1 MERKHSSKLS
11 LLLLSAALAACGGPP
26 SASTAGDPT
35 SLSDLVSA
43 ASADLTPPSAP
54 SNLTWANDGMTVALS
69 WSPSTDDVGVVGY
82 DLLYGSFFL
91 GTFSDTSLALIGFK
105 AGTPYV
111 FTVKARDA
119 AGNLSVASN
128 STTVLLAAQQDSTP
142 PSAPTG
148 LRAVSVTDT
157 RVTLSWTASTDDT
170 GVVVYQIYSG
180 TSIVGTAAA
189 STSATI
195 TGLSPSTTYV
205 FTATALDAASNVSQ
219 ASAAL
224 SVTTQA
230 TVDTTPPSAP
240 TGLTASNVT
249 TTSVTLSWSASTDNV
264 AVTGY
269 TLYNGTA
276 IAASTSGLSASVSGL
291 SPGTTYGFT
300 VVAKDAAGNT
310 SPSSSTASVT
320 TSSASQSISINVG
333 GAATGTFIADAD
345 FSGGTTYSNTN
356 AIDTS
361 LVSSSVPAAV
371 FQSERYGPFT
381 YSIPGLTAGSPYI
394 VTLYFAETYLSSAGA
409 RLFDVAINGANVLSG
424 FDIYATAGAQNKAVA
439 QSFNATAD
447 GSGQVSIAFTAG
459 AVENP
464 KVCGITV
471 ASGSLSTYAL
481 TIAPSTN
488 GSTSPAAGT
497 YRYTAGTAVTV
508 SAAPANGF
516 IFSAWNGAATG
527 STNPVTVIMNGDA
540 TLGASFVQSTVDNS
554 SMVQAYDGSR
564 GATFNDGWKFIRS
577 DVSGAQ
583 QPSYSDSSWRS
594 LSVPHDWSIELSFN
608 QSSAS
613 GAGGGY
619 LDGGVGWYRK
629 TFTLGTSYAGKQ
641 ILIDFDGVY
650 MNSQVWINGTS
661 LGTRPYGYSTF
672 QYDLTPYVKTD
683 GSSNVLAVRVNN
695 NLPTSRWYSGSGIYR
710 NVWLTVINPVHV
722 AFNGVYVS
730 TPTVNASSGSVSVA
744 TDLENKST
752 SSQSVTL
759 KTTILDSSGSLV
771 TSNTSSATSLSASG
785 KSTVTQSL
793 NVSNPRL
800 WSPDSPNLYQVKV
813 EVQVGGATVDTY
825 LAPLGFRWFSFSS
838 SSGMSF
844 NGNYMKMH
852 GTCNHHDLGALGA
865 AFNTRAMERQL
876 QSLKSIGI
884 NALRTS
890 HNPPAPELLALADRL
905 GFVVM
910 DEAFDCWESGK
921 TTNDY
926 HLYFSQWAQTD
937 IQDMVRRDRN
947 HPSVTLW
954 SIGNEIP
961 SATTT
966 TATNLRNWVRAIDS
980 SRPVT
985 WNTMDVGGS
994 VQGVLDLQ
1002 EFSYNS
1008 YQYDSVHSAH
1018 SDWKIFNSE
1027 SSSAVRSRGIYKTP
1041 TSTNI
1046 LSGSDNQCSSYDNSV
1061 VSWGA
1066 SAENAYKDDMN
1077 RNWILGQFIWTG
1089 FDYIGEPTP
1098 YSWPAKSSYF
1108 GIFDTAGI
1116 PKDIAYFYQSHW
1128 TTAPM
1133 VHVLPHW
1140 NYSSGTTVPVW
1151 VYTNCDSVE
1160 LFLNNVSQGSKGM
1173 TSSTMHLEWS
1183 VSWSSGTLRA
1193 DCKRNG
1199 SVVASD
1205 TVKTA
1210 GSAAQLKL
1218 TPDRTTIT
1226 ADGRDLVYVTA
1237 EVQDSSGVVVPTA
1250 SNGVTF
1256 AVSGPGKIVGV
1267 DNGNAIDTTSYK
1279 SLSRNAFSGK
1289 LMAIVQSTGTA
1300 GQITVTATSSG
1311 LTQGSASATAQ

>member
-1 MERKHSSKLS
+1 MERKHTMKLW
-11 LLLLSAALAACGGPP
+11 LMLASAALAACGGSP
-26 SASTAGDPT
+26 SPSTAGDPST
-35 SLSDLVSA
+35 LSDLVSA

-54 SNLTWANDGMTVALS
+54 SNLTWANDGLTVTLT

-91 GTFSDTSLALIGFK
+91 GTFSDTTLALIGFQP
-105 AGTPYV
+105 GTPYV

-128 STTVLLAAQQDSTP
+128 STTVLLARPPDTIP
-142 PSAPTG
+142 PSAPTN
-148 LRAVSVTDT
+148 LRATSVNDT
-157 RVTLSWTASTDDT
+157 RVSLAWTASTDNE
-170 GVVVYQIYSG
+170 GVVLYQIYSG
-180 TSIVGTAAA
+180 TSVVGTAPA
-189 STSATI
+189 STTATI
-195 TGLSPSTTYV
+195 ASLTPKTTYV
-205 FTATALDAASNVSQ
+205 FTVTALDAAGNVSPG
-219 ASAAL
+219 ASIT
-224 SVTTQA
+224 VTTPDS
-230 TVDTTPPSAP
+230 VDTTPPSTP

-249 TTSVTLSWSASTDNV
+249 GTSVTLSWNASSDNV
-264 AVTGY
+264 GVTGY
-269 TLYNGTA
+269 TLYNGA
-276 IAASTSGLSASVSGL
+276 SIAASTSGLSAAVSGL
-291 SPGTTYGFT
+291 SPGSTYGFT

-310 SPSSSTASVT
+310 SASSSSISVT
-320 TSSASQSISINVG
+320 TIVATQSVSINVG
-333 GAATGTFIADAD
+333 GPIAGSFIADAD

-356 AIDTS
+356 TIDTS
-361 LVSSSVPAAV
+361 LLTSTVPAEV

-381 YSIPGLTAGSPYI
+381 YTIPGLTAGAPYT
-394 VTLYFAETYLSSAGA
+394 VTLYFAETYLSASGA
-409 RLFDVAINGANVLSG
+409 RLFDVAINGAKVLSG

-447 GSGQVSIAFTAG
+447 GSGQVTIAFTAG

-471 ASGSLSTYAL
+471 ASGSLPTYSL

-488 GSTSPAAGT
+488 GSTNPAAGT
-497 YRYTAGTAVTV
+497 YRYTAGTAVMV
-508 SAAPANGF
+508 SASPASGYVF
-516 IFSAWNGAATG
+516 TGWSGAATG
-527 STNPVTVIMNGDA
+527 SSNPVSFLVNGDV
-540 TLGASFVQSTVDNS
+540 TLTASFAQGTTST
-554 SMVQAYDGSR
+554 MVQAYDGAR
-564 GATFNDGWKFIRS
+564 GASFDDGWKFYRG
-577 DVSGAQ
+577 DPSGAQ
-583 QPSYSDSSWRS
+583 QTSYSDSSWRS
-594 LSVPHDWSIELSFN
+594 LSVPHDWSVELNFN

-629 TFTLGTSYAGKQ
+629 TFTLDSSYAGKQ
-641 ILIDFDGVY
+641 ILIGFDGVY

-661 LGTRPYGYSTF
+661 LGTRPYGYTTF

-683 GSSNVLAVRVNN
+683 GSTNVLAVRVNN
-695 NLPTSRWYSGSGIYR
+695 NQPNSRWYSGSGIYR
-710 NVWLTVINPVHV
+710 NVWLTTLNPVHV
-722 AFNGVYVS
+722 AYNGAYIT

-744 TDLENKST
+744 TDVENKST
-752 SSQSVTL
+752 SSQSATV
-759 KTTILDSSGSLV
+759 KTSIYDPSGTVVATNS
-771 TSNTSSATSLSASG
+771 SSATSVAASG
-785 KSTVTQSL
+785 KSTVTQTFTI
-793 NVSNPRL
+793 SNPRL

-825 LAPLGFRWFSFSS
+825 QAPLGFRWFSFSS
-838 SSGMSF
+838 SGGMTY
-844 NGNYMKMH
+844 NGSYFKMH

-921 TTNDY
+921 VSNDY
-926 HLYFSQWAQTD
+926 HLFFSQWAQTD

-947 HPSVTLW
+947 HPSVIMW

-961 SATTT
+961 SPTTG

-985 WNTMDVGGS
+985 WNTMDVGGA

-1002 EFSYNS
+1002 GFSYNS

-1041 TSTNI
+1041 TTTNI

-1066 SAENAYKDDMN
+1066 SAENAYKDETN
-1077 RNWILGQFIWTG
+1077 RTWVLGEFIWTG

-1108 GIFDTAGI
+1108 GIFDSAGI
-1116 PKDIAYFYQSHW
+1116 PKDIAFFYKSHW

-1151 VYTNCDSVE
+1151 VYTNCDSAE

-1173 TSSTMHLEWS
+1173 TSSTMHLEWN

-1193 DCKRNG
+1193 DCKRGG

-1210 GSAAQLKL
+1210 GQASQLKL

-1237 EVQDSSGVVVPTA
+1237 EVQDASGVAVPTA

-1279 SLSRNAFSGK
+1279 SLTRNAFSGK
-1289 LMAIVQSTGTA
+1289 LMAIVQSTGSP

-1311 LTQGSASATAQ
+1311 LTQGSVSATAQ